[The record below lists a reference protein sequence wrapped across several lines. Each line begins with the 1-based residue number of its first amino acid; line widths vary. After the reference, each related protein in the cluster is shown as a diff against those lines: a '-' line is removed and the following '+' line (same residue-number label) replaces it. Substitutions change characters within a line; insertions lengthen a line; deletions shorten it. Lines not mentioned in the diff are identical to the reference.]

1 MKPETIAARHG
12 AASDPAHRAVTPP
25 LHLSTTF
32 AHDGWGGKGR
42 FDYAR
47 TANPTRA
54 MLEEALAALEGGAGA
69 VVTASGMAAI
79 DLAFAG
85 LPVGSRIVA
94 PHDCYGGTWRLLDAH
109 RRMGRLDVAFVDQH
123 DAAALAASLA
133 PGVAMV
139 LIETPSNP
147 LMRVY
152 DIADIAA
159 QAHTAGARVLVD
171 NTFLSPALQRPLGL
185 GADLVVHST
194 TKFLN
199 GHSDVIGGV
208 LIAATAEAHTELA
221 WWANCTGVGGAPF
234 DSYQTLRGLRTLFV
248 RMERAQATAARLAAL
263 LAAHPAVAAV
273 HWPGLLADPGHA
285 LAARQQAGFGAV
297 LSFELRGGLEAAR
310 AVIDGV
316 RLLIPAQSLGGV
328 ETLISHPAT
337 MTHAGMAPDARA
349 SAGIVD
355 GLLRISVGLEAPCD
369 LERDLAAALGEA
381 QRVG

>member
-1 MKPETIAARHG
+1 MNPETIAARHG
-12 AASDPAHRAVTPP
+12 AATDTAFRAVTPP

-54 MLEEALAALEGGAGA
+54 MLEAALAALEGGAGA

-85 LPVGSRIVA
+85 LPVGSRVIA

-109 RRMGRLDVAFVDQH
+109 ARMGRLDVAFIDEH
-123 DAAALAASLA
+123 DAAALVAALA
-133 PGVAMV
+133 RPTAMV

-152 DIADIAA
+152 DIAAIAA
-159 QAHTAGARVLVD
+159 AAHAEGARVMVD
-171 NTFLSPALQRPLGL
+171 NTFLSPALQRPLAL

-208 LIAATAEAHTELA
+208 LVAADAGVAAELA

-248 RMERAQATAARLAAL
+248 RMRAAEASAARLAAL
-263 LAAHPAVAAV
+263 LAAHPAVSAV
-273 HWPGLLADPGHA
+273 HWPGLADDPGFE
-285 LAARQQAGFGAV
+285 LAKRQQAGFGAV
-297 LSFELRGGLEAAR
+297 LSFELMGGLAAAR

-337 MTHAGMAPDARA
+337 MTHAGMAADARA
-349 SAGIVD
+349 AAGITD
-355 GLLRISVGLEAPCD
+355 GLLRVSVGLEAVED
-369 LERDLAAALGEA
+369 LEADLGGALG
-381 QRVG
+381 R

>member
-1 MKPETIAARHG
+1 MIDHTRETIAARHG
-12 AASDPAHRAVTPP
+12 AASDPAWRAVSPP

-47 TANPTRA
+47 TSNPTRA
-54 MLEEALAALEGGAGA
+54 TLEEALAALEGGAGA

-79 DLAFAG
+79 DLAFAP
-85 LPVGSRIVA
+85 LPAGSRVIA

-109 RRMGRLDVAFVDQH
+109 ARMGRLVVRFIDLADRAAL
-123 DAAALAASLA
+123 AAALAE
-133 PGVAMV
+133 PTAMV
-139 LIETPSNP
+139 VIETPSNP

-152 DIADIAA
+152 DIAAITCQVHA
-159 QAHTAGARVLVD
+159 AGARVMVD
-171 NTFLSPALQRPLGL
+171 NTFLSPARQLPLAL
-185 GADLVVHST
+185 GADLVAHST

-208 LIAATAEAHTELA
+208 LVAATAEAHTELA

-248 RMERAQATAARLAAL
+248 RMERAEAGAARIAAM

-273 HWPGLLADPGHA
+273 HWPGLANHPGHA
-285 LAARQQAGFGAV
+285 LARRQQSGFGAV
-297 LSFELRGGLEAAR
+297 LSFELRGGLAAAQ
-310 AVIDGV
+310 AVINAV

-337 MTHAGMAPDARA
+337 MTHAGMAADARA
-349 SAGIVD
+349 AAGITG
-355 GLLRISVGLEAPCD
+355 GLLRMSVGLEAPED
-369 LERDLAAALGEA
+369 LERDLAHAL
-381 QRVG
+381 VGL

>member
-1 MKPETIAARHG
+1 MNPETIAARHG
-12 AASDPAHRAVTPP
+12 AASDTAYRAVTPP

-85 LPVGSRIVA
+85 LPVGSRVIA

-109 RRMGRLDVAFVDQH
+109 ARMGRLEVAFVDQR
-123 DAAALAASLA
+123 DAGALAAALAAGA
-133 PGVAMV
+133 AMV

-152 DIADIAA
+152 DIAAISAA
-159 QAHTAGARVLVD
+159 AHGAGARVLVD
-171 NTFLSPALQRPLGL
+171 NTFLSPALQQPLPL

-194 TKFLN
+194 TKWLN

-208 LIAATAEAHTELA
+208 LVAASAEAAAELA

-248 RMERAQATAARLAAL
+248 RMRAAEASAARLAAL
-263 LAAHPAVAAV
+263 LAAHPAVRAV
-273 HWPGLLADPGHA
+273 HWPGLADDPGHA
-285 LAARQQAGFGAV
+285 LATRQQAGFGAV
-297 LSFELRGGLEAAR
+297 LSFELAGGLAAAR
-310 AVIDGV
+310 AVVDGV
-316 RLLIPAQSLGGV
+316 RLILPAQSLGGV

-337 MTHAGMAPDARA
+337 MTHAGMAARA
-349 SAGIVD
+349 REEAGITD
-355 GLLRISVGLEAPCD
+355 GLLRLSVGLEAVED
-369 LERDLAAALGEA
+369 LEADLVGVLGE
-381 QRVG
+381 G

>member
-1 MKPETIAARHG
+1 MTHAPETIAARHG
-12 AASDPAHRAVTPP
+12 TATDTAFRAVTPP

-69 VVTASGMAAI
+69 TVTATGMAAI
-79 DLAFAG
+79 DLAFAP
-85 LPVGSRIVA
+85 LPAGAHVIA

-109 RRMGRLDVAFVDQH
+109 RRMGRLAVRFIDMADPT
-123 DAAALAASLA
+123 ALAHALA
-133 PGVAMV
+133 RPTAMV

-152 DIADIAA
+152 DIAAIAA
-159 QAHTAGARVLVD
+159 QAHLAGARAMVD
-171 NTFLSPALQRPLGL
+171 NTFLSPALQRPLAL
-185 GADLVVHST
+185 GADIVIHST

-199 GHSDVIGGV
+199 GHSDVVGGV
-208 LIAATAEAHTELA
+208 LISATAEAATEHA
-221 WWANCTGVGGAPF
+221 WWANCTGVTGAPF

-248 RMERAQATAARLAAL
+248 RMERAEASAARLAAS

-273 HWPGLLADPGHA
+273 HWPGLADDPGHA
-285 LAARQQAGFGAV
+285 LAARQQSGFGAV
-297 LSFELRGGLEAAR
+297 LSFELRGGLDAAR
-310 AVIDGV
+310 TLVNGLELVI
-316 RLLIPAQSLGGV
+316 LAQSLGGV

-337 MTHAGMAPDARA
+337 MTHAGMTAEARA
-349 SAGIVD
+349 AAGITD
-355 GLLRISVGLEAPCD
+355 GLLRMSVGLEAVED
-369 LERDLAAALGEA
+369 LERDLLGALEG
-381 QRVG
+381 V

>member
-1 MKPETIAARHG
+1 MNPETIAARHG
-12 AASDPAHRAVTPP
+12 AASDTAYRAVTPP
-25 LHLSTTF
+25 LYLSTTF

-85 LPVGSRIVA
+85 LPVGSRVIA

-109 RRMGRLDVAFVDQH
+109 ARMGRLEVAFVDQN
-123 DAAALAASLA
+123 DAGALAAALAAGA
-133 PGVAMV
+133 AMV

-152 DIADIAA
+152 DIAAISAA
-159 QAHTAGARVLVD
+159 AHCAGARVLVD
-171 NTFLSPALQRPLGL
+171 NTFLSPALQRPLPL

-194 TKFLN
+194 TKWLN
-199 GHSDVIGGV
+199 GHSDVVGGV
-208 LIAATAEAHTELA
+208 LVAACADAAAEFA

-248 RMERAQATAARLAAL
+248 RMRAAEASAARLAAL
-263 LAAHPAVAAV
+263 LAAHPAVRAV
-273 HWPGLLADPGHA
+273 HWPGLADDPGHA
-285 LAARQQAGFGAV
+285 LARRQQAGFGAV
-297 LSFELRGGLEAAR
+297 LSFELAGGLAAAR
-310 AVIDGV
+310 AAIDGV
-316 RLLIPAQSLGGV
+316 RLILPAQSLGGV

-337 MTHAGMAPDARA
+337 MTHAGMAADARA
-349 SAGIVD
+349 LAGITD
-355 GLLRISVGLEAPCD
+355 GLLRVSVGLEAVED
-369 LERDLAAALGEA
+369 LEADFEGALGP
-381 QRVG
+381 

>member
-1 MKPETIAARHG
+1 MIDHTRETIAARHG
-12 AASDPAHRAVTPP
+12 AASDPAWRAVSPP

-47 TANPTRA
+47 TSNPTRA
-54 MLEEALAALEGGAGA
+54 TLEEALAALEGGAGA

-79 DLAFAG
+79 DLAFAP
-85 LPVGSRIVA
+85 LPAGSRVIA

-109 RRMGRLDVAFVDQH
+109 ARMGRLVVRFIDLADRAAL
-123 DAAALAASLA
+123 AAALAE
-133 PGVAMV
+133 PTAMV
-139 LIETPSNP
+139 VIETPSNP

-152 DIADIAA
+152 DIAAITCQVHA
-159 QAHTAGARVLVD
+159 AGARVMVD
-171 NTFLSPALQRPLGL
+171 NTFLSPARQLPLAL
-185 GADLVVHST
+185 GADLVAHST

-199 GHSDVIGGV
+199 GHSDVMGGV
-208 LIAATAEAHTELA
+208 LVAATAEAHTELA

-248 RMERAQATAARLAAL
+248 RMERAEAGAARIAAM

-273 HWPGLLADPGHA
+273 HWPGLANHPGHA
-285 LAARQQAGFGAV
+285 LARRQQSGFGAV
-297 LSFELRGGLEAAR
+297 LSFELRGGLAAAQ
-310 AVIDGV
+310 AVINAV

-337 MTHAGMAPDARA
+337 MTHAGMAADARA
-349 SAGIVD
+349 AAGITG
-355 GLLRISVGLEAPCD
+355 GLLRMSVGLEAPED
-369 LERDLAAALGEA
+369 LERDLAHAL
-381 QRVG
+381 VGL